1 MLFYAYCEC
10 NPQQFLTKK
19 GTNVPWLKWQ
29 MSGKDYQL
37 DGDVCP
43 YCAKDITAEK
53 TKISK
58 MQESFD
64 TKEIDSL
71 NKIIDIFIKFKKYF
85 TDETNEK
92 IKEISENITGITPE
106 QNHYLNTI
114 REQADILRTKLE
126 NLRNISFITL
136 QENIDDVFNSVTA
149 YKIDLSYIS
158 SLNSSFVKGKIEI
171 INKSINSILEKIGEI
186 KGEVKKQ
193 KSLIER
199 TISKYDKDI
208 KINDLSKKLALP
220 LKTIQEAFKY
230 WEEAGVLIKKH
241 TGYILVNLQE
251 VELLKLY
258 SPKLTSSPED
268 IKKNAK
274 NQYRAKAIENINNQ
288 FFQGIMSPSWY
299 SDIDMWFKKYNFD
312 EQVMLALFN
321 YCFDHSA
328 LHRNY
333 IQVVADSWYKNNI
346 RSFSDLDKYYEKQE
360 KISSVKKSIIKKLG
374 LNRNLTVYE
383 DAYVEKWTIDY
394 GYSLDIIEIAL
405 KKTTSKSNIS
415 FEYLNK
421 IISDWHDRNLKTA
434 TEIQEYIQMSKQK
447 QENIKDMKKQVSN
460 YNNSNQRTYDNFD
473 NLYAN
478 N

>member
-1 MLFYAYCEC
+1 MKL
-10 NPQQFLTKK
+10 
-19 GTNVPWLKWQ
+19 
-29 MSGKDYQL
+29 
-37 DGDVCP
+37 
-43 YCAKDITAEK
+43 
-53 TKISK
+53 
-58 MQESFD
+58 
-64 TKEIDSL
+64 
-71 NKIIDIFIKFKKYF
+71 
-85 TDETNEK
+85 
-92 IKEISENITGITPE
+92 E
-106 QNHYLNTI
+106 QN
-114 REQADILRTKLE
+114 DKSILFSSTE
-126 NLRNISFITL
+126 IP
-136 QENIDDVFNSVTA
+136 DVFFTE
-149 YKIDLSYIS
+149 YLSCANGDYIKVY
-158 SLNSSFVKGKIEI
+158 LY
-171 INKSINSILEKIGEI
+171 ILF
-186 KGEVKKQ
+186 
-193 KSLIER
+193 L
-199 TISKYDKDI
+199 SKYDKDI
-208 KINDLSKKLALP
+208 KVNDLSKKLALP
-220 LKTIQEAFKY
+220 LKVIQEAFKY

-321 YCFDHSA
+321 YCFDRSA

-346 RSFSDLDKYYEKQE
+346 KSFSDLDKYYEKQE
-360 KISSVKKSIIKKLG
+360 KITSLKKSIIKKLG

-383 DAYVEKWTIDY
+383 DAYVEKWTIEY

-405 KKTTSKSNIS
+405 RKTTSKSNIS

-421 IISDWHDRNLKTA
+421 IIADWHDRNLKSVA
-434 TEIQEYIQMSKQK
+434 EIQEYLRNSKLK
-447 QENIKDMKKQVSN
+447 QESIKDLKKQTN